1 MEVLCM
7 CRYVLTGGPCAGKT
21 TTLKV
26 LALRGYGI
34 LTETARE
41 IIEKEVAKGSDVL
54 PWKNQKKFQEAVAWK
69 QLWKEFFV
77 DNDIPIFLDRGLN
90 DGYGYSVLEKVT
102 VPKIITWFGKNRYDK
117 IFLLDPLP
125 FYELDNSRTENQSFA
140 YAVHEEIRK
149 AYIRFGY
156 DIIIVPVL
164 PTEERANFII
174 ERLKY

>member
-1 MEVLCM
+1 MEVLYM

-21 TTLKV
+21 TTLNI
-26 LALRGYGI
+26 LALRGYRI
-34 LTETARE
+34 VSETARE

-54 PWKNQKKFQEAVAWK
+54 PWKNPKKFQEAVAWK
-69 QLWKEFFV
+69 QLQKEFFV
-77 DNDIPIFLDRGLN
+77 SRDMPIFFDRGLN

-102 VPKIITWFGKNRYDK
+102 PPKIITWFGKNRYDK

-125 FYELDNSRTENQSFA
+125 FYELDDSRMEDQSFA

-156 DIIIVPVL
+156 GVIIVPVL
-164 PTEERANFII
+164 PPKERAHFIV